1 MHHITSKEEE
11 EECKAQDM
19 LKAQQKKNIYIY
31 IFAEFKHYILNLY
44 FEMADL
50 IVGEISNFEKK
61 KIGRFSKKKIF
72 FSIFQI
78 FFWSI
83 CRHRQIVI
91 SCRAVV
97 KQ

>member
-1 MHHITSKEEE
+1 VHHITSKEEE

-61 KIGRFSKKKIF
+61 NWAVLEEKNF
-72 FSIFQI
+72 F
-78 FFWSI
+78 
-83 CRHRQIVI
+83 
-91 SCRAVV
+91 
-97 KQ
+97 